1 MANFNGYK
9 DYYEHINVKNVDM
22 LLAQID
28 NISKIND
35 RINECCSN
43 LDNKF
48 KKIESYWNSDT
59 VDKDSY
65 IGEAQKNTNSLVNL
79 ISAVKQLNQA
89 LNTYA
94 QRLKNASSQS
104 ID

>member
-1 MANFNGYK
+1 MANFN
-9 DYYEHINVKNVDM
+9 DYYEHINIKNVDT

-43 LDNKF
+43 LDSKF

-59 VDKDSY
+59 VDKASY

-79 ISAVKQLNQA
+79 IWAVKRLNQA

-94 QRLKNASSQS
+94 QRLKNTSSQS

>member
-1 MANFNGYK
+1 MANFNGVYS
-9 DYYEHINVKNVDM
+9 DISVKNVDM
-22 LLAQID
+22 LLNQID

-35 RINECCSN
+35 NINDCCNN
-43 LDNKF
+43 LESKF